1 MAANGN
7 GGGGDNVIVEGVA
20 AVAAAA
26 AAATA
31 VGLLPQPSFEQSLKL
46 GFLSFLCQMMARVCG
61 GGGPFHSYRAQD
73 GQKGK
78 GPT

>member
-1 MAANGN
+1 MLVATNGD
-7 GGGGDNVIVEGVA
+7 GGGGDNVIAEGVA
-20 AVAAAA
+20 
-26 AAATA
+26 A

-46 GFLSFLCQMMARVCG
+46 GFLSFLSEMMARVCG